1 MDKILF
7 DLNQCLDS
15 TLKFT
20 RDVTLDSLLKSLL
33 GQRLDDKLHAL
44 SILEMQHYERT
55 KNDAVFTLKNR
66 RIMQWLRDS
75 VDLRGE
81 PRGMLTS
88 QRPRRTGWGG
98 NFVRTWDLLTRDD
111 LHGAKVDEFF
121 SPPPSPGFF
130 WMPVPPA
137 TRAKWAPLLDLAKE
151 TRARLFPLKE
161 AFTAYSRLEERL
173 KDFSGDRDG
182 WEEIC
187 IV

>member
-1 MDKILF
+1 MDQILF

-44 SILEMQHYERT
+44 SILEMQHYERA
-55 KNDAVFTLKNR
+55 KKDGVFTLKHR

-81 PRGMLTS
+81 PRMLTS

-98 NFVRTWDLLTRDD
+98 DFVRTWDLLTRDD

-130 WMPVPPA
+130 LMPVPPA

-173 KDFSGDRDG
+173 KDLSADRDG